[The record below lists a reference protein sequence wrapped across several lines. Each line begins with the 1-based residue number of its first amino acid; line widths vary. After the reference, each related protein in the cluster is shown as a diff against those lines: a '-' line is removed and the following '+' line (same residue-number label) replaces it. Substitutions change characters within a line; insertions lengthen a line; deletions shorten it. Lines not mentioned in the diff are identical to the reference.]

1 MISIIDCQMGNI
13 GSVVNIIK
21 HIGHPVQVISTKEEV
36 LQAKK
41 IIFPGVGHWING
53 VKKLNESGL
62 KPAILEVVNERKIPL
77 MGICLGMQLLFK
89 TSDEGDKDGLGLVQ
103 GHIKKFDFSGLSA
116 ELSTGPS
123 RLRIP
128 HMGWNVVRPCREKE
142 ILLAGLQDLGDETRF
157 YFVHSFHASD
167 VPEEYQ
173 LLTCHYGY
181 EFVCA
186 VNKDNIW
193 GVQFHPEK
201 SHKFGMQLLK
211 NFAEHI

>member
-1 MISIIDCQMGNI
+1 MISILDCQMGNI

-36 LQAKK
+36 LQAEK
-41 IIFPGVGHWING
+41 IIFPGVGHWDNG
-53 VKKLNESGL
+53 VRKLNESGL
-62 KPAILEVVNERKIPL
+62 KSALLEAVNERKTPL

-89 TSDEGDKDGLGLVQ
+89 TSDEGDKEGLGIVP
-103 GHIKKFDFSGLSA
+103 GHVKKFDFRGLST
-116 ELSTGPS
+116 ELLTGAG

-128 HMGWNVVRPCREKE
+128 HMGWNVVMPCREKE
-142 ILLAGLQDLGDETRF
+142 VLWTGLQELDDETRF

-173 LLTCHYGY
+173 LLTCHYGRD
-181 EFVCA
+181 FVCA
-186 VNKDNIW
+186 VNKDNVW
-193 GVQFHPEK
+193 GFQFHPEK

-211 NFAEHI
+211 NFAERI